1 MHTRLFN
8 PLTWPI
14 FTFLLTAVIGSLLL
28 LLPYSTASDFTLSP
42 LDACFLAVSATC
54 VTGLSPVDISTAL
67 TPFGQGVLLCCIQAG
82 GLGIITFTSLIFL
95 LWRNRVPFTS
105 REAVSQSLLSGS
117 FALSAF
123 LWQVAGLVFGIEA
136 VTALLLWLHDPVFFH
151 PFSAVFHA
159 VSAFCN
165 AGFALAPDNLISLRA
180 DGVTLLILGTA
191 IVLGGLGFGVL
202 RDLLGLWNGG
212 SLSRYSRLVIK
223 TSAALLVGGG
233 LLFFLIE
240 FWRAGNEESIG
251 DGLEL
256 LGTAFFHS
264 ASARTAGFNSVS
276 MTDLSDAGLM
286 LLMALMFIGGG
297 SGSCAGGIK
306 VSCFRILAGYMS
318 AQLRGD
324 RQIVLEGRGVPARNL
339 ERALTLFFLY
349 CMTIAV
355 STFCLSITE
364 NGILHRTGQ
373 ETVPMLPLL
382 FESVSALGTVG
393 LSMDITPLLSTEG
406 KVIVIIDM
414 LAGRVGL
421 LSLVMALHSIVPQK
435 LYAYAETDWPL
446 G

>member
-1 MHTRLFN
+1 MSIRLFN

-14 FTFLLTAVIGSLLL
+14 FTFLLTALIGSLLL
-28 LLPYSTASDFTLSP
+28 LLPCSTSPGAILSP

-54 VTGLSPVDISTAL
+54 VTGLSPVDISSVL
-67 TPFGQGVLLCCIQAG
+67 TPFGQGVLLICIQTG
-82 GLGIITFTSLIFL
+82 GLGTITFTSLIFL

-105 REAVSQSLLSGS
+105 REAVSQNLLSGS
-117 FALSAF
+117 FDLSAF
-123 LWQVAGLVFGIEA
+123 LWQVAKLVFGIEA
-136 VTALLLWLHDPVFFH
+136 VTALLLWLHNPAFFH

-165 AGFALAPDNLISLRA
+165 AGFALAPDNLMSLRK
-180 DGVTLLILGTA
+180 DGVTLFILGTA

-202 RDLLGLWNGG
+202 RDLSGLWHGG

-223 TSAALLVGGG
+223 TSLALILGGG

-240 FWRAGNEESIG
+240 FWRPGNEDSIG
-251 DGLEL
+251 DGFEL
-256 LGTAFFHS
+256 LCTAFFHS
-264 ASARTAGFNSVS
+264 VSARTAGFNSVS
-276 MTDLSDAGLM
+276 MPALSDAGLM

-306 VSCFRILAGYMS
+306 VSCFRILAGYMG
-318 AQLRGD
+318 AQLRGE

-339 ERALTLFFLY
+339 EKALTLFFLY

-393 LSMDITPLLSTEG
+393 LSMDITPLLSAEG
-406 KVIVIIDM
+406 KAIVIADM

-421 LSLVMALHSIVPQK
+421 LSIVMALHSIAPQK
-435 LYAYAETDWPL
+435 LYAHAETDWPL